1 MSRGRREESDGG
13 GIYIHKSDIN
23 GPLDYSDPTDMR
35 YTNGPLD
42 CFDPTDTRYFA
53 QAFDTLAQLYM
64 KNNNF
69 ML

>member
-53 QAFDTLAQLYM
+53 
-64 KNNNF
+64 
-69 ML
+69 